1 MNRANSIKTKKRSVY
16 KKLYE
21 FAYEFVNWFTFMSQ
35 VQLFIKII
43 SRSGV
48 ITAKLLSTENVTFP
62 THHGS
67 LFSE

>member
-1 MNRANSIKTKKRSVY
+1 MY
-16 KKLYE
+16 KKLDE
-21 FAYEFVNWFTFMSQ
+21 FIYEFVDWLTLMSQ
-35 VQLFIKII
+35 VQLFITII

-48 ITAKLLSTENVTFP
+48 ITAKLLSTENVTFT